1 MCSKCV
7 SPPLIK
13 QQIDELRRSLPGLLE
28 LGAPVGLADIPQ
40 FLRPSFRQACE
51 LHETCG
57 PNSTRMPIERFSD
70 WADEWFRIDAQVRRA
85 HE

>member
-1 MCSKCV
+1 M
-7 SPPLIK
+7 K
-13 QQIDELRRSLPGLLE
+13 QQINELRHSLPGLVE